1 MHYTF
6 YYSTS
11 ARPIHHQLITYNL
24 TFNLLYILQLEND
37 RIALNTLLTGN
48 RFLTTKSYNIAI
60 EELDRHIRLHIA
72 KFNSFKPI
80 LVTEKQIPKITTRK
94 ETLLTQINRKA
105 SKPKKKKDL
114 KKFINQSKV

>member
-24 TFNLLYILQLEND
+24 TFNLRYILQLEND

-72 KFNSFKPI
+72 KFNSFK
-80 LVTEKQIPKITTRK
+80 VTEKQTPKITTRK

-114 KKFINQSKV
+114 KKFINQSKL